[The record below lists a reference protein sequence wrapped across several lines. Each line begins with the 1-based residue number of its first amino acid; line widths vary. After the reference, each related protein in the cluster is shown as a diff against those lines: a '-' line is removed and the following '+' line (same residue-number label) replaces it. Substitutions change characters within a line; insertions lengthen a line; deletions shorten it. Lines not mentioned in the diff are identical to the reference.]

1 MTKSAHMN
9 IDTTIGKALVIGASS
24 AIAIELIKQLLIEEN
39 IDEVIAVSR
48 TIDHSLKENN
58 QSNLQ
63 WLQSDYTETSIKNI
77 IEQLAATKGQLTRIF
92 ICNGILHGQGV
103 FPEKRL
109 EDFDAEHFQEVMRIN
124 TLIPG
129 LWIKHLKVLV
139 KGKQDCVITAFSARV
154 GSIDD
159 NNRGGWYTYR
169 TSKAALNM
177 MLKTASIEYRR
188 IARQSR
194 FLAFH
199 PGTTD
204 TALSKPFQKSVPEG
218 KLFTPEFV
226 AERLISIVNRL
237 ELEPTIQYL
246 DWDAKPISW

>member
-1 MTKSAHMN
+1 MN
-9 IDTTIGKALVIGASS
+9 INKFSGKALVIGASS
-24 AIAIELIKQLLIEEN
+24 AIAVELIKQLLTDED

-48 TIDHSLKENN
+48 SIDHNLKEKKP
-58 QSNLQ
+58 SNLQ
-63 WLQSDYTETSIKNI
+63 WLQSDYTETSIKNVI
-77 IEQLAATKGQLTRIF
+77 NQLLTTKGKLSRIF

-109 EDFDAEHFQEVMRIN
+109 EEFDAEYFQEVMRIN
-124 TLIPG
+124 TLIPA
-129 LWIKHLKVLV
+129 LWIKHLKTLIQ
-139 KGKQDCVITAFSARV
+139 GKQECVITAFSARV

-159 NNRGGWYTYR
+159 NKRGGWYSYR

-177 MLKTASIEYRR
+177 MLKTASFEYRR

-204 TALSKPFQKSVPEG
+204 TPLSKPFQKSVPEG
-218 KLFTPEFV
+218 KLFTAEFV
-226 AERLISIVNRL
+226 AQRLISIVNRL

-246 DWDAKPISW
+246 DWDEKPIAW